1 LFEKHNSLAKKN
13 HISSFIRK
21 KNCGYCLNIFIESK
35 SKRAVYRVESKLLKE
50 KPKTKPNLH
59 TDIEEAKD
67 F

>member
-1 LFEKHNSLAKKN
+1 
-13 HISSFIRK
+13 
-21 KNCGYCLNIFIESK
+21 LNIFIESK
-35 SKRAVYRVESKLLKE
+35 RKRAVYRVEIKLLKE